1 MLDAIPVASVA
12 SAARTTARA
21 SAFGGAAGRGG
32 RPRPAAPRTRYGA
45 KLPGLGQSH
54 AAGRLTR
61 AKAID
66 QQGSFLPAPMPPD
79 APARAIN
86 SVLATAV
93 AIIRSTVGARI

>member
-1 MLDAIPVASVA
+1 VQSYPALVKATPL
-12 SAARTTARA
+12 
-21 SAFGGAAGRGG
+21 AG
-32 RPRPAAPRTRYGA
+32 
-45 KLPGLGQSH
+45 
-54 AAGRLTR
+54 LTR